1 MNTMLDKNKII
12 LNAYHLKK
20 CKLVIDMRC
29 EVEDLLWDYADE
41 RFSDFAKHTLIPGAV
56 YVIGREQMAQ
66 YQSQFREL
74 AENGTIKIVFS
85 HPAEGASTLRNHC
98 VYEYNIGDLLL
109 SKKML
114 LVGGAEMPSEW
125 TCLAYENFLPKVR
138 KPDENIVAM
147 TRMNEIYEKLE
158 KPYKFLFLNGR
169 FRAHRKYLLER
180 FAQTGLLDQSIWTN
194 LDSQAGPRGAGPW
207 FYQGQ
212 DLMSLP
218 RPVKFL
224 EPKYEIDRYAVNMQN
239 NFENHFVKPELF
251 KVSNQSEWGDIYI
264 KPDMYVDTYFSLV
277 TETVFDYTHSFRT
290 EKIWKPIAMGHPWI
304 VAANAGYYRDIQNL
318 GFKTFGHL
326 IDESFDQI
334 EPHWQ
339 RANRIVDIVEDLCK
353 QDLASFLKECYTV
366 CKYNQELMIEKHPQ
380 IRQAFPLRFFK
391 FLMQNN
397 FQ

>member
-1 MNTMLDKNKII
+1 MVGKPKIV

-20 CKLVIDMRC
+20 CKLVVDINC

-56 YVIGREQMAQ
+56 YVVGREQWTR
-66 YQSQFREL
+66 YQTQFREL
-74 AENGTIKIVFS
+74 IKTSTIKVVFS
-85 HPAEGASTLRNHC
+85 HPAEGASTIKNHC
-98 VYEYNIGDLLL
+98 EYVYKIADLLL

-114 LVGGAEMPSEW
+114 LIGGAEMPSEW
-125 TCLAYENFLPKVR
+125 PCLSYESFLSKILESKGNSAV
-138 KPDENIVAM
+138 M
-147 TRMNEIYEKLE
+147 TQMGEIYKKFE

-169 FRAHRKYLLER
+169 FRAHRKYLIER

-194 LDSQAGPRGAGPW
+194 LDSQDGSQVASPW
-207 FYQGQ
+207 FYQEQ

-218 RPVKFL
+218 RQVKL
-224 EPKYEIDRYAVNMQN
+224 LDSKYEIDRYASNMQN
-239 NFENHFVKPELF
+239 NFKNHFVMHELF
-251 KVSNQSEWGDIYI
+251 TAFGQREWGAGYL
-264 KPDMYVDTYFSLV
+264 KPDMYIDTYFSLV

-334 EPHWQ
+334 DLHWK
-339 RANRIVDIVEDLCK
+339 RANRIVEVVDDLCK

-366 CKYNQELMIEKHPQ
+366 CKYNQELMIEKYPQ

>member
-1 MNTMLDKNKII
+1 MLDKNKII

-20 CKLVIDMRC
+20 CKLVIDVKC

-41 RFSDFAKHTLIPGAV
+41 QFSDFANHTLIPGAV
-56 YVIGREQMAQ
+56 YVIGREQLSR
-66 YQSQFREL
+66 YRTQFREL

-85 HPAEGASTLRNHC
+85 NPAEGSSTIKNHC
-98 VYEYNIGDLLL
+98 EYVYNVADLLL

-114 LVGGAEMPSEW
+114 LIGGAEMPPEW
-125 TCLAYENFLPKVR
+125 PCLAYESFLPKVR
-138 KPDENIVAM
+138 DWQENIDAM
-147 TRMNEIYEKLE
+147 TRMDEIYQQTD

-169 FRAHRKYLLER
+169 FRAHRKYLIER
-180 FAQTGLLDQSIWTN
+180 FAQTGLLDQSIWSN
-194 LDSQAGPRGAGPW
+194 LDSQAGPGGSGPW
-207 FYQGQ
+207 FHDGQ

-224 EPKYEIDRYAVNMQN
+224 EPRYEIDRYVANMQN
-239 NFENHFVKPELF
+239 NFGNHFVKHELF
-251 KVSNQSEWGDIYI
+251 TAFGQAEWGEIYL
-264 KPDMYVDTYFSLV
+264 KPEMYIDTYFSLI
-277 TETVFDYTHSFRT
+277 TETVFEYPYSFRT
-290 EKIWKPIAMGHPWI
+290 EKIWKAIAMGHPWI

-326 IDESFDQI
+326 IDERFDQV
-334 EPHWQ
+334 EPHWA
-339 RANRIVDIVEDLCK
+339 RASRIVDVVEDLCK

-366 CKYNQELMIEKHPQ
+366 CKYNQELLIEKRPQ
-380 IRQAFPLRFFK
+380 VRQAFPLRFFK